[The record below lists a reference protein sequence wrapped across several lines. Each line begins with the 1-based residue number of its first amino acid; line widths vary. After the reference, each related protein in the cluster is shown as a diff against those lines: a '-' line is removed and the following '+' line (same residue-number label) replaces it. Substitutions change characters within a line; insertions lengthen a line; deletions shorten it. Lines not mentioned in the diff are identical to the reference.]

1 MDMKPYGNIDS
12 LKAKHRIVSTIS
24 YEPVKPTR
32 GYTRKILRVDV
43 GTEKIEIHDVDQQM
57 VDLFVGGR
65 GFDLR
70 LMWDEVTPKT
80 TWRDP
85 ENPICVSSGP
95 LGGTTSFSGSGKSI
109 VTSISPATGAPVDS
123 NVGGYFGPLL
133 KFSGFDA
140 LVVVGKSKEERVV
153 VIDGAKKKISIESAP
168 NEEIDSHLVAE
179 QLCAMYAEH
188 PDDRINVST
197 ISSGR
202 GAQHTLIGC
211 LNFSWFDDRRKC
223 VRLKQAGRG
232 GTGTVLRN
240 KKIKAIVVHSPPWR
254 AKVNYANGGGKEL

>member
-1 MDMKPYGNIDS
+1 MK
-12 LKAKHRIVSTIS
+12 AEHRVVSVMG
-24 YEPVKPTR
+24 YEPEKPDK
-32 GYTRKILRVDV
+32 GYTRKFLRVNIDT
-43 GTEKIEIHDVDQQM
+43 GDIEIHDVDPKM

-70 LMWDEVTPKT
+70 LMWDEVTPET
-80 TWRDP
+80 TWADP

-109 VTSISPATGAPVDS
+109 VTTISPTTGAPVDS

-140 LVVVGKSKEERVV
+140 LVVVGNSSEDRVL
-153 VIDGAKKKISIESAP
+153 VIDGAGKKIGIESAP
-168 NEEIDSHLVAE
+168 KEDTDSHLVAE
-179 QLCAMYAEH
+179 QLIEMYSDH

-202 GAQHTLIGC
+202 GAEHTLIGC
-211 LNFSWFDDRRKC
+211 LNFSWFDQRRKC
-223 VRLKQAGRG
+223 ARLKQAGRG
-232 GTGTVLRN
+232 GTGSVFRN
-240 KKIKAIVVHSPPWR
+240 KKIKAIVVHAPPWR
-254 AKVNYANGGGKEL
+254 PTVNYADGKGKEL